1 MKMTYKQLVRFLE
14 DVDDTWEFDIS
25 WTKKEVRSEIAN
37 GIPDEYPYMNYR
49 SLPVSVRQLRRSLDE

>member
-1 MKMTYKQLVRFLE
+1 MSIRTMKMTYKQLVRFLE

-25 WTKKEVRSEIAN
+25 WTKKEV
-37 GIPDEYPYMNYR
+37 PDEFPYMNYR